1 MNDLE
6 TLLQLVM
13 LLAKYGNSVIVHD
26 VFRDELADLLAKS
39 GSEDK
44 FFKRLASYIQQLV
57 ENGEA
62 AIGPPGAPIEHL
74 AGQKNLC
81 AMRFKLEISNLRV
94 FFVYKD
100 GLIYLLS
107 SFYERQGHKNTEYS
121 THTPIAKTR
130 FAELMEGE

>member
-26 VFRDELADLLAKS
+26 VFRDELAGLLAKS

-62 AIGPPGAPIEHL
+62 AIGSGCTDRTFGRAKEP
-74 AGQKNLC
+74 LC
-81 AMRFKLEISNLRV
+81 YEVQTWNFK
-94 FFVYKD
+94 
-100 GLIYLLS
+100 S
-107 SFYERQGHKNTEYS
+107 SGF
-121 THTPIAKTR
+121 
-130 FAELMEGE
+130 LCL

>member
-26 VFRDELADLLAKS
+26 VFRDELAGLLAKS

-57 ENGEA
+57 EMGK
-62 AIGPPGAPIEHL
+62 PQL
-74 AGQKNLC
+74 A
-81 AMRFKLEISNLRV
+81 LRV
-94 FFVYKD
+94 HRSNIWQGKRTFV
-100 GLIYLLS
+100 L
-107 SFYERQGHKNTEYS
+107 
-121 THTPIAKTR
+121 
-130 FAELMEGE
+130 

>member
-1 MNDLE
+1 ME
-6 TLLQLVM
+6 IQLLFM
-13 LLAKYGNSVIVHD
+13 MFSEMSLLAYLQNQVQRISFSNV
-26 VFRDELADLLAKS
+26 
-39 GSEDK
+39 
-44 FFKRLASYIQQLV
+44 LASYIQQLV

-81 AMRFKLEISNLRV
+81 AMRFKLGISNLRV

>member
-1 MNDLE
+1 
-6 TLLQLVM
+6 
-13 LLAKYGNSVIVHD
+13 
-26 VFRDELADLLAKS
+26 
-39 GSEDK
+39 
-44 FFKRLASYIQQLV
+44 
-57 ENGEA
+57 
-62 AIGPPGAPIEHL
+62 
-74 AGQKNLC
+74 
-81 AMRFKLEISNLRV
+81 MRFKLGISNLRV

>member
-26 VFRDELADLLAKS
+26 VFRDE
-39 GSEDK
+39 
-44 FFKRLASYIQQLV
+44 LV

-81 AMRFKLEISNLRV
+81 AMRFKLGISNLRV

>member
-26 VFRDELADLLAKS
+26 VFRDELAGLLAKS

-62 AIGPPGAPIEHL
+62 AIG
-74 AGQKNLC
+74 
-81 AMRFKLEISNLRV
+81 LRV
-94 FFVYKD
+94 HRSNIWQGKRTFV
-100 GLIYLLS
+100 L
-107 SFYERQGHKNTEYS
+107 
-121 THTPIAKTR
+121 
-130 FAELMEGE
+130 